1 MASPLL
7 DKLAA
12 DIFNAPFK
20 AHYTEKDMGTGV
32 KGSEQVETAASIMRR
47 EAQSLRRRAA
57 EFEKLGIE
65 ARVKM
70 GDELREMDRL
80 RAEARKLE
88 DAAHLIE
95 PVVPVNEARDTSGVM
110 RFSPDEMGES
120 VSIGRNGEV
129 TRHPAPESV
138 VTSDYVERKVP
149 RYGAEGFIKSY
160 AKAERKAPRY
170 EDPGDPGPR
179 RGEFAAWKKPL
190 FENPDHIHRCK
201 TGRPVHHVALIGYGE
216 AEVAIQ
222 AALITPEEIEDG
234 FLNPLHTVLGESP
247 QSAIWTRLRKVAGL
261 E

>member
-1 MASPLL
+1 
-7 DKLAA
+7 
-12 DIFNAPFK
+12 
-20 AHYTEKDMGTGV
+20 MGTGV

-95 PVVPVNEARDTSGVM
+95 PVPPVNEARDTSGVM

-120 VSIGRNGEV
+120 VSISRTGEV
-129 TRHPAPESV
+129 TRYPAPE
-138 VTSDYVERKVP
+138 RQVP
-149 RYGAEGFIKSY
+149 RYD
-160 AKAERKAPRY
+160 KAVHSVE
-170 EDPGDPGPR
+170 
-179 RGEFAAWKKPL
+179 
-190 FENPDHIHRCK
+190 I
-201 TGRPVHHVALIGYGE
+201 TGRSFAGDAVRSAV
-216 AEVAIQ
+216 
-222 AALITPEEIEDG
+222 ITEEEIEDG
-234 FLNPLHTVLGESP
+234 FLSNNES
-247 QSAIWTRLRKVAGL
+247 AAHATIWARLRKVAGL